1 MKKIM
6 IMGAGIYQVPL
17 IRRARKMGIYTIAV
31 SIPGDY
37 PGFSEADEAL
47 YINTTDYEAVL
58 NAARERQIDGI
69 VTVGTDV
76 AVITIGRVC
85 EELKLSG
92 LSFSAARISTDKS
105 LMKECFEKAGV
116 RTAKFRKFFLDTPV
130 EEVLENCSDMQYPL
144 IVKTVDSSGSRG
156 ITRIDLPDRL
166 PEAVEAVR
174 AVTHRDYYL
183 VEEFITGDDFGAQ
196 AFVYDGEVLFVLP
209 HGNYQFHGDT
219 GVPAGHYVPYPLQPE
234 ELEDMEK
241 QVTGAIR
248 AMGLDHCAVNAD
260 LILRGG
266 KTYVVELTGRGGATG
281 LSELDSV
288 YLGVDMYEQ
297 ILRSA
302 LGERPDFPADGK
314 GKAACACKLL
324 QSPATGTL
332 TLLKNENSDSD
343 PGIVEIVLDHHAG
356 DKVRAFRVGPDRI
369 GHVITKGCTLA
380 QAEQALEEALGKIR
394 VEVVNES

>member
-1 MKKIM
+1 M
-6 IMGAGIYQVPL
+6 
-17 IRRARKMGIYTIAV
+17 
-31 SIPGDY
+31 
-37 PGFSEADEAL
+37 
-47 YINTTDYEAVL
+47 
-58 NAARERQIDGI
+58 
-69 VTVGTDV
+69 
-76 AVITIGRVC
+76 
-85 EELKLSG
+85 
-92 LSFSAARISTDKS
+92 
-105 LMKECFEKAGV
+105 
-116 RTAKFRKFFLDTPV
+116 
-130 EEVLENCSDMQYPL
+130 
-144 IVKTVDSSGSRG
+144 
-156 ITRIDLPDRL
+156 
-166 PEAVEAVR
+166 EAVR